1 MFGHPFR
8 ADSPAGFVGPR
19 PSHTTRI
26 QPAWVRPARSQPSN
40 PRDPTAPN
48 SSPNATHLSWYST
61 PIHSHPHQPQP
72 SASTANPSHRQPH
85 SHHDPPAA
93 QHRAAPAFVPDTQ
106 PTFEETTTISFT
118 WTIRDLHLLRE
129 EVEHSPPPSEGG
141 RSVSAGAGK
150 SDIWTNPPVFGDGKW
165 KLELVRTTRSLA
177 SPSHEPPRTP
187 HHTRPS
193 ASVDSTDATSSPT
206 TASASITILS
216 VYLTALVLDYTHAN
230 VEIPAC
236 IMLGLRPVRAPVGR
250 RGETAAGCGML
261 QDDPVARQ
269 DAIALTIQL
278 GLGPGH
284 VRELEGLLG
293 HGAVARVPVEVEG
306 HHLVPRAMLT
316 SLHGLLDD
324 ANTGDVRIIVR
335 ERGVRLPQPDK
346 DAATSDDEETSSVR
360 SARIVPFPIGSAH
373 PAQAQGEA
381 EGEEQMYVRDRVL
394 WAHASVLRS
403 RSDYFG
409 TMLGSEF
416 SEGIGHV
423 YGSGA
428 RRVRT
433 LRIPDAD
440 FATAYWFLRY
450 LYTDEVEFAPNE
462 DVRSAVLDDEW
473 AKPGQ
478 HAEGAQG
485 AGEGGCSGGLDARV
499 AARRRSVW
507 DGGGAW
513 TGSVWLFCAFGGH
526 VRVGSTSHPL
536 SSHLTR
542 GRGGGMGC
550 ASASVL
556 CTGGSVGTGG
566 VQAGASVRVALALA
580 SSSGAFGRHAHPTL
594 GVSNPAG
601 DEHVRR
607 AACAHQGLRLHAL
620 APRRR
625 HTRVPD
631 VLRRVGGARGLLEL
645 LGFRDEVVVESGE
658 ESDEAVGLGVVVV
671 RGVEVVLLALLVHL
685 PEGGEH
691 LFAHRLGQLARILRG
706 EVRGGD
712 GRQHLDADGAALEAR
727 LGVKDPVVVLAH
739 HRHDGNTRLDRQMEG
754 TLFERKQ
761 VRGSEAGSR
770 AFGENPETELVLVHG
785 VAHLLERLD
794 AVLEILAVDKHG
806 AGQRHEL
813 AQERRELQL
822 LLGHNRRM
830 PREDAA
836 EIEDVHG
843 SLVVAHHNG
852 GSGLIEMLLAL
863 DDEPDTDKGANQTPE
878 GPRDDAVDVEPLSRD
893 ERHDDRD
900 DDAPK
905 AADAQAGDV
914 DERVEVEAHALAAGR
929 GECDEHQCA
938 GGKRAERLG
947 EDRHGGSDDGGD
959 ERKDEVA
966 GCKQDAG
973 GFCARRHSDGS
984 QNEHF
989 PPVALES
996 RGSPGPDA
1004 LRVSHGRMGEP
1015 PPTRASDAQL
1025 GANPFFN
1032 ALDCIQYRSD
1042 ISKAN
1047 LCSHCA
1053 TCRTCKGG
1061 LPKLALIPCE
1071 PNNRPSRIV
1080 PIVPAP
1086 ATLLCAVRAGR
1097 MVAAG
1102 CKIPEAT
1109 APSLPSG
1116 SQRQCGVEMH
1126 TGVLGVRAKHSLGP
1140 ADVTI
1145 ELRNRRPACTCL
1157 QCRGVVLGRSRVEM
1171 SPVEL

>member
-1 MFGHPFR
+1 MASTDGSNVIPSMFGHPFR
-8 ADSPAGFVGPR
+8 ADSPASFVGPR

-177 SPSHEPPRTP
+177 SPSHESPHTP

-250 RGETAAGCGML
+250 RGAEDGGWLWRRFYDYTFHKDADLFTCHHLPSVSQML

-346 DAATSDDEETSSVR
+346 DAATSDDEETSSAR

-416 SEGIGHV
+416 SEGIDHV

-485 AGEGGCSGGLDARV
+485 VGEEDVLADWTPVSQLDQEVFGIEVGHGREVSGSFV
-499 AARRRSVW
+499 
-507 DGGGAW
+507 
-513 TGSVWLFCAFGGH
+513 H
-526 VRVGSTSHPL
+526 
-536 SSHLTR
+536 
-542 GRGGGMGC
+542 
-550 ASASVL
+550 
-556 CTGGSVGTGG
+556 SVGTSG
-566 VQAGASVRVALALA
+566 SVRRRTHSQATSPVDEGEGWDVHPHPSCAPGAASALAVFRLA
-580 SSSGAFGRHAHPTL
+580 HRYELHSLSRLAAVHLVDTLTPHSAFPTL
-594 GVSNPAG
+594 LATSMYA
-601 DEHVRR
+601 E
-607 AACAHQGLRLHAL
+607 LHARIK
-620 APRRR
+620 AYVYT
-625 HTRVPD
+625 HWHHVAATHEFQTCCDEVCTG
-631 VLRRVGGARGLLEL
+631 VWGAR
-645 LGFRDEVVVESGE
+645 
-658 ESDEAVGLGVVVV
+658 
-671 RGVEVVLLALLVHL
+671 
-685 PEGGEH
+685 
-691 LFAHRLGQLARILRG
+691 
-706 EVRGGD
+706 
-712 GRQHLDADGAALEAR
+712 
-727 LGVKDPVVVLAH
+727 
-739 HRHDGNTRLDRQMEG
+739 
-754 TLFERKQ
+754 
-761 VRGSEAGSR
+761 AGKTIS
-770 AFGENPETELVLVHG
+770 AF
-785 VAHLLERLD
+785 VA
-794 AVLEILAVDKHG
+794 
-806 AGQRHEL
+806 
-813 AQERRELQL
+813 
-822 LLGHNRRM
+822 
-830 PREDAA
+830 
-836 EIEDVHG
+836 
-843 SLVVAHHNG
+843 SLV
-852 GSGLIEMLLAL
+852 S
-863 DDEPDTDKGANQTPE
+863 
-878 GPRDDAVDVEPLSRD
+878 PLV
-893 ERHDDRD
+893 
-900 DDAPK
+900 
-905 AADAQAGDV
+905 Q
-914 DERVEVEAHALAAGR
+914 RV
-929 GECDEHQCA
+929 
-938 GGKRAERLG
+938 
-947 EDRHGGSDDGGD
+947 
-959 ERKDEVA
+959 
-966 GCKQDAG
+966 
-973 GFCARRHSDGS
+973 
-984 QNEHF
+984 
-989 PPVALES
+989 
-996 RGSPGPDA
+996 
-1004 LRVSHGRMGEP
+1004 
-1015 PPTRASDAQL
+1015 
-1025 GANPFFN
+1025 
-1032 ALDCIQYRSD
+1032 
-1042 ISKAN
+1042 
-1047 LCSHCA
+1047 
-1053 TCRTCKGG
+1053 
-1061 LPKLALIPCE
+1061 
-1071 PNNRPSRIV
+1071 
-1080 PIVPAP
+1080 
-1086 ATLLCAVRAGR
+1086 
-1097 MVAAG
+1097 
-1102 CKIPEAT
+1102 
-1109 APSLPSG
+1109 
-1116 SQRQCGVEMH
+1116 
-1126 TGVLGVRAKHSLGP
+1126 
-1140 ADVTI
+1140 
-1145 ELRNRRPACTCL
+1145 
-1157 QCRGVVLGRSRVEM
+1157 
-1171 SPVEL
+1171 